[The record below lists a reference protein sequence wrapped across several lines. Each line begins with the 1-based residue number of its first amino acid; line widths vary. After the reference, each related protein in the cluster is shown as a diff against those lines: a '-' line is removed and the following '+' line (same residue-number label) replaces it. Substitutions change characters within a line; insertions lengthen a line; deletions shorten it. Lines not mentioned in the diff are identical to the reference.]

1 MNLPTGHETVL
12 LVEDEPSVLAL
23 TARLLRRQG
32 YTVLTATHGD
42 EALYTARQHQQRI
55 HLLLTDLVLPKL
67 SGKIVAERLCAMFPN
82 LKIVFTS
89 GYPDP
94 TMVEDAHPTTSGAFL
109 AKPFSHADLARTVR
123 AILDAQALA

>member
-1 MNLPTGHETVL
+1 
-12 LVEDEPSVLAL
+12 VLAL

-42 EALYTARQHQQRI
+42 EALYTARQHQQPI
-55 HLLLTDLVLPKL
+55 HLLLTDVVLPKL
-67 SGKIVAERLCAMFPN
+67 SGKVVAERLTAMFPD

-89 GYPDP
+89 GYPDT
-94 TMVEDAHPTTSGAFL
+94 TMLEDVHPTTSGAFL

-123 AILDAQALA
+123 ATLDAQPPA